1 MAKAV
6 LLLSEVFGFSSRNV
20 IEGWCMDNFMRNII
34 AWITKDSFY
43 FKKSSYI
50 SVAYEQSVK
59 TVNLPQLD
67 CIYLTINK
75 KIFGDWDVN
84 KLEQYVRNGDWC
96 GRNGLGTL
104 KLMENINV
112 YLCPTTSKYFHYAFH
127 CLHLELQQINTS

>member
-1 MAKAV
+1 
-6 LLLSEVFGFSSRNV
+6 
-20 IEGWCMDNFMRNII
+20 MDNFMRNII

-75 KIFGDWDVN
+75 KIFGD
-84 KLEQYVRNGDWC
+84 
-96 GRNGLGTL
+96 
-104 KLMENINV
+104 
-112 YLCPTTSKYFHYAFH
+112 
-127 CLHLELQQINTS
+127 